1 MDNLDLKNNIL
12 KEKIL
17 NLYKNEGFFDTPIKG
32 FKVSRIHKTSDL
44 KCCFYK
50 PMIIFVLQGTKHTI
64 FGNEIFDFGE
74 KQYVISTVD
83 IPTMSRVTSASEEKP
98 FLALVLDINSLLI
111 AEIMAETQMSEAN
124 DEKVSFFSVDNADEY
139 LTDAF
144 LRLTELTEQ
153 PESKQKILAPMI
165 IKEIHYLLLS
175 GPLGHQLRAVNTKG
189 TQSNQIA
196 DAINILKVNF
206 KEKVN
211 MDKLA
216 QDVNMASSS
225 FYRHFKKV
233 TTISPLQY
241 QKQLRLYE
249 AQRLML
255 TGNYDAQSASF
266 IVGYESPTQF
276 SREYKKLFGN
286 PPKSD
291 IKKLSSV

>member
-1 MDNLDLKNNIL
+1 MDNFDLKNNIL

-17 NLYKNEGFFDTPIKG
+17 NLYKNEGFFDTSIKG
-32 FKVSRIHKTSDL
+32 FKVSRIHKTSEL

-111 AEIMAETQMSEAN
+111 AEIMAETQMSETN

-153 PESKQKILAPMI
+153 PDSKQKILAPMI

-175 GPLGHQLRAVNTKG
+175 GSLGHQLRAVNTKG